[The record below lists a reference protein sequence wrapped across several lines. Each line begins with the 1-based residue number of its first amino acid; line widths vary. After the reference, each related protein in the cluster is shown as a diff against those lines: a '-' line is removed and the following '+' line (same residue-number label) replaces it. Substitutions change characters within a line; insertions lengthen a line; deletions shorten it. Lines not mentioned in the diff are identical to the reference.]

1 MSVGEK
7 LRRERVR
14 TGIDLDTLARDTRIA
29 KRYLEAIEAD
39 DSSGCPGQFFYRS
52 FVRQYASCLGLDPAE
67 IEREIGAPEPV
78 VVSMPRP
85 AAPQDDEFPL
95 RAPDPIIRASNRVSF
110 GGGMRLWA
118 SILAFVAVV
127 VACSALYASWRHRET
142 SAVEQQLAVP
152 NPKLETPVSQQTQP
166 TATPTPVPVAPEPVQ
181 GGGTGAVQ
189 TPSTATAAPP
199 DAKTAAD
206 TKSAQEAVAKRTE
219 PAAGSP
225 GTSPAVNTASPDDK
239 VVVSVSAKEPAWV
252 ALSSDG
258 KAVYSGTLDAA
269 QTKTV
274 GGKEQARMRVG
285 NAGGVEVTLTENPS
299 GRSVRAVRCASLCSL
314 PPGTRL

>member
-39 DSSGCPGQFFYRS
+39 DPSGCPGQFFYRS
-52 FVRQYASCLGLDPAE
+52 FVRQYASYLGLDASE

-85 AAPQDDEFPL
+85 APPQHDEFPL
-95 RAPDPIIRASNRVSF
+95 RAPDPIIRASNRLSF

-118 SILAFVAVV
+118 SVLAFVAVV
-127 VACSALYASWRHRET
+127 VACSALYASWRHREAG
-142 SAVEQQLAVP
+142 AVEQVAAP
-152 NPKLETPVSQQTQP
+152 NPKTETRVSQTPP
-166 TATPTPVPVAPEPVQ
+166 TATPAPVPVAPEPAQ

-189 TPSTATAAPP
+189 TSGTDAATPP

-206 TKSAQEAVAKRTE
+206 TRSRRKPWRSR
-219 PAAGSP
+219 PNPRP
-225 GTSPAVNTASPDDK
+225 GVLAHR
-239 VVVSVSAKEPAWV
+239 
-252 ALSSDG
+252 G
-258 KAVYSGTLDAA
+258 
-269 QTKTV
+269 Q
-274 GGKEQARMRVG
+274 
-285 NAGGVEVTLTENPS
+285 
-299 GRSVRAVRCASLCSL
+299 
-314 PPGTRL
+314 